1 MSSSCTL
8 PILCSSGPCPTFINP
23 SLPCN
28 NQYLLCL
35 CQLADGRI
43 MGEEMAGNLLYKLR
57 NTKTRERH
65 HVEEFHS
72 QLGRRQAVL
81 LLFLKEWLRVCNFF
95 QVEIGVQCFCEVTN
109 AFCILSSYRVYD
121 VFFNLSC
128 FLFSFLQIILSFSL
142 IHKCNQ
148 NVYQLTACG

>member
-1 MSSSCTL
+1 MAEGEKRWSEQLARSGWTAIPQDFPMLGVLVEGAFPDPQPPLPRNFHLSYHLATGALVSSSCTL

-81 LLFLKEWLRVCNFF
+81 LLFLKE
-95 QVEIGVQCFCEVTN
+95 
-109 AFCILSSYRVYD
+109 
-121 VFFNLSC
+121 
-128 FLFSFLQIILSFSL
+128 
-142 IHKCNQ
+142 
-148 NVYQLTACG
+148 

>member
-1 MSSSCTL
+1 MFSSCTRL
-8 PILCSSGPCPTFINP
+8 VLCSSVSCPPFINS

-81 LLFLKEWLRVCNFF
+81 LLFLKEWLTVCNFF

-121 VFFNLSC
+121 SFFFLTLVAFSS
-128 FLFSFLQIILSFSL
+128 LFSKLYSHFHSFISV
-142 IHKCNQ
+142 IRMC
-148 NVYQLTACG
+148 TS